1 MRTLAALVATSF
13 VALMVASVASAAPT
27 ISLVWTGTTGT
38 GITGSST
45 IDANVGDVLALD
57 IRINVDNT
65 GLSGAFV
72 TLAYN
77 GGELLALL
85 GYGGGGQ
92 GPGGTGTEICPNPPN
107 PAGPDICA
115 VGSPTARTYS
125 AITTSYYLTDTYN
138 GLPNHLGQFNA
149 VKTGAPFATNGVMT
163 LGRAIFEVAGGAS
176 STVNVANVLGLDS
189 VNDSAGNVFNP
200 TASATVIIPEPT
212 TAALLGLGVFGL
224 AVAGRRRA

>member
-1 MRTLAALVATSF
+1 MRTLAALVATTF
-13 VALMVASVASAAPT
+13 VALMVASVASASPT

-38 GITGSST
+38 GTTGSDT
-45 IDANVGDVLALD
+45 IDASVGDVLALD
-57 IRINVDNT
+57 IRINVDST

-72 TLAYN
+72 TLNYN
-77 GGELLALL
+77 GAELLALL
-85 GYGGGGQ
+85 GYGGSAQ

-107 PAGPDICA
+107 AAGPDICA
-115 VGSPTARTYS
+115 VGTPSRTYS

-138 GLPNHLGQFNA
+138 SLPNHLGQFNA

-163 LGRAIFEVAGGAS
+163 LGRAIFEVAGGTT
-176 STVNVANVLGLDS
+176 STINVANVLGLDS

-200 TASATVIIPEPT
+200 TASATVVIPEPT

-224 AVAGRRRA
+224 AIAGRRRA

>member
-1 MRTLAALVATSF
+1 MRTLAALVATTF

-38 GITGSST
+38 GVTGSSS

-72 TLAYN
+72 TLSHN
-77 GGELLALL
+77 GAELLALL
-85 GYGGGGQ
+85 GYGA
-92 GPGGTGTEICPNPPN
+92 GPGGTTTEICPNPPN
-107 PAGPDICA
+107 PAGPESCS
-115 VGSPTARTYS
+115 VGTPARTYS
-125 AITTSYYLTDTYN
+125 SITSSYYLTDTYN

-149 VKTGAPFATNGVMT
+149 VKVGAPFATNGVMT
-163 LGRAIFEVAGGAS
+163 LGRAIFQVAGGAL

-224 AVAGRRRA
+224 AIAGRRRA